1 MVNWYLRLTTGQLG
15 LIKVNGLAV
24 GLIRIISLHCT
35 SIEMKTAK
43 RYSRISTLMI
53 LSQVMLLGLVV
64 QWLTSQYRQEH
75 IVVEKELSTIYNSAQ
90 ERALDSLLFQF
101 FISPALGDSAIR
113 VAGYGRQPVQ
123 IRKVDTTRSMVLS
136 GVRSKS
142 ASREV
147 ASGSVSIHIT
157 DSLIDHIEVKRNV
170 ENVVTGT
177 DMALRGVRMII
188 RSDGDTTGQP
198 GGLWRSMS
206 KSIDTALF
214 ISSIEEGLKE
224 RGLRITFGFTSD
236 QDSSTAGNTF
246 RSGLVLGGRYAG
258 SFPSIVFTGS
268 GFEVLRTILPQILF
282 GIMLLVFTGTAF
294 ILAHRSLR
302 SQLIVSRIKDE
313 FISNISHELKTPVAT
328 VKLALETL
336 GRHELRDSSATV
348 REYLRIA
355 TLETDRLDRLV
366 SRVLDYGRME
376 SSDTAFVMQTID
388 VSVMLEKAKET
399 MAERVLSA
407 GATVSIASENDLS
420 VFGDTFYLESVI
432 TNLIDNSLKY
442 GCGERCII
450 ELLAMGRD
458 GKVIISVSDNG
469 PGIPPEY
476 ITRVFDKFFRVPAN
490 NLHNI
495 KGYGLG
501 LSFAQMVI
509 INHHGTISV
518 QNLPEGGCSFI
529 ITLPRYDQNPVR
541 RG

>member
-1 MVNWYLRLTTGQLG
+1 MMFISLQGPTQKMKTEKRH
-15 LIKVNGLAV
+15 
-24 GLIRIISLHCT
+24 IRI
-35 SIEMKTAK
+35 
-43 RYSRISTLMI
+43 RNLMI
-53 LSQVMLLGLVV
+53 VSQLMLLGLVV

-75 IVVEKELSTIYNSAQ
+75 IVVEKELATIYNSAQ

-101 FISPALGDSAIR
+101 FVSPALGDSTIR

-157 DSLIDHIEVKRNV
+157 DSVIDHIEVKRNV

-206 KSIDTALF
+206 KDIDTALF

-236 QDSSTAGNTF
+236 MDTSSSGRTAS
-246 RSGLVLGGRYAG
+246 SGIVLGETFPG
-258 SFPSIVFTGS
+258 SFPSVKFSGS
-268 GFEVLRTILPQILF
+268 GLEVLRTILPQILF
-282 GIMLLVFTGTAF
+282 GILLLVLTGTAF
-294 ILAHRSLR
+294 ILAHRSLK

-328 VKLALETL
+328 VRLALETL
-336 GRHELRDSSATV
+336 GKHELNNSSVTV

-355 TLETDRLDRLV
+355 ALETDRLDRLV

-376 SSDTAFVMQTID
+376 SSDTAFIKQKID
-388 VSVMLEKAKET
+388 VDVLLQSAMEE
-399 MAERVLSA
+399 MAERVVAA
-407 GATVSIASENDLS
+407 GATVEIAAGKNLCIYGDL
-420 VFGDTFYLESVI
+420 FYLQSVI

-442 GCGERCII
+442 GCGAQCII
-450 ELLAMGRD
+450 TLSATGKD
-458 GKVIISVSDNG
+458 GMVIIAVKDNG
-469 PGIPPEY
+469 PGIPEEY
-476 ITRVFDKFFRVPAN
+476 ISRVFDKFFRVPAG
-490 NLHNI
+490 NLHNV

-501 LSFAQMVI
+501 LSFARMVI
-509 INHHGTISV
+509 NNHRGSIAV
-518 QNLPEGGCSFI
+518 RNLPEGGCEFI
-529 ITLPRYDQNPVR
+529 IVLPVYDQNPVR
-541 RG
+541 

>member
-1 MVNWYLRLTTGQLG
+1 MF
-15 LIKVNGLAV
+15 
-24 GLIRIISLHCT
+24 ISLQGAT
-35 SIEMKTAK
+35 QKMKTEK
-43 RYSRISTLMI
+43 RHNRIRNLMI
-53 LSQVMLLGLVV
+53 VSQLMLLGLVV

-75 IVVEKELSTIYNSAQ
+75 IVVEKELSAIYNSAQ

-101 FISPALGDSAIR
+101 FISPALGDSTIR

-157 DSLIDHIEVKRNV
+157 DSVIDHIEVKRNV

-206 KSIDTALF
+206 KNIDTALF

-224 RGLRITFGFTSD
+224 RGLRIAFGFKTDMDTS
-236 QDSSTAGNTF
+236 SSGQTAS
-246 RSGLVLGGRYAG
+246 SGIVLGETFPG
-258 SFPSIVFTGS
+258 SFPSVKFSGS
-268 GFEVLRTILPQILF
+268 GLEVLRTILPQILF
-282 GIMLLVFTGTAF
+282 GILLLVLTGTAF

-328 VKLALETL
+328 VRLALETL
-336 GRHELRDSSATV
+336 GKHELNNSSVTV

-355 TLETDRLDRLV
+355 ALETERLDRLV

-376 SSDTAFVMQTID
+376 SSDTAFVKQKID
-388 VSVMLEKAKET
+388 VDVLLQSAMEE
-399 MAERVLSA
+399 MAERVVAA
-407 GATVSIASENDLS
+407 GATVEIAAGKNLGIYGDL
-420 VFGDTFYLESVI
+420 FYLQSVI

-442 GCGERCII
+442 GCGAQCII
-450 ELLAMGRD
+450 ALSATGKD
-458 GKVIISVSDNG
+458 GKVIIAVKDNG
-469 PGIPPEY
+469 PGIPEEY
-476 ITRVFDKFFRVPAN
+476 ISRVFDKFFRVPAG
-490 NLHNI
+490 NLHNV

-501 LSFAQMVI
+501 LSFARMVI
-509 INHHGTISV
+509 NNHRGSIAV
-518 QNLPEGGCSFI
+518 RNLPEGGCEFKIS
-529 ITLPRYDQNPVR
+529 LPEYDQNPVR
-541 RG
+541 